1 MSDRLRMTGMASGM
15 DTQSI
20 VQQLVDA
27 QSYKKTKLKNN
38 QTKLEWKQESWKTLN
53 SKIYNFYNTKLGE
66 MKYDAFF
73 NKKKAN
79 IVDSSIAQVSADG
92 NAVNGVQTLAV
103 KKLAKSSYVTG
114 KQLEGSSNATLA
126 AAYMDEDFGDR
137 TYRIKKGKDDPGTE
151 VTINSQ
157 MTLSQVANEFSKA
170 GINASYDEKT
180 QRFFLSSK
188 ESGADNQFSFEV
200 KDGDEWSKDAA
211 ENDGFLKNLGITKET
226 AGKVIEGSDAEIELN
241 GVSFTSKTN
250 MFNINGL
257 SITATKVS
265 DYVMKD
271 GAEDTEENADKRVY
285 TTTNVSTE
293 TDVDSI
299 YDSIKGFFKEYN
311 ELINEMAKL
320 YNAENAKD
328 YDILTEEQ
336 KDSMT
341 DEEVE
346 KWEGKIKDGLLR
358 RDEDLRTAME
368 TLRNGMAESFDIG
381 GQKFSLSSFGINTL
395 SYFEAADN
403 EKYAFHIDGD
413 KDDTHTASGKD
424 RLRTALS
431 DDLDTVRSFFK
442 QLVGATYTT
451 MSKQMQSSEYRS
463 VYSMYDDKALQKEY
477 DQYTEDIKREEERV
491 SNYEDKWYD
500 KFAKMESA
508 MEKMNSK
515 TSALSSILGM
525 N

>member
-1 MSDRLRMTGMASGM
+1 
-15 DTQSI
+15 
-20 VQQLVDA
+20 
-27 QSYKKTKLKNN
+27 
-38 QTKLEWKQESWKTLN
+38 
-53 SKIYNFYNTKLGE
+53 
-66 MKYDAFF
+66 
-73 NKKKAN
+73 
-79 IVDSSIAQVSADG
+79 
-92 NAVNGVQTLAV
+92 
-103 KKLAKSSYVTG
+103 
-114 KQLEGSSNATLA
+114 
-126 AAYMDEDFGDR
+126 
-137 TYRIKKGKDDPGTE
+137 
-151 VTINSQ
+151 
-157 MTLSQVANEFSKA
+157 
-170 GINASYDEKT
+170 
-180 QRFFLSSK
+180 
-188 ESGADNQFSFEV
+188 
-200 KDGDEWSKDAA
+200 
-211 ENDGFLKNLGITKET
+211 
-226 AGKVIEGSDAEIELN
+226 
-241 GVSFTSKTN
+241 
-250 MFNINGL
+250 
-257 SITATKVS
+257 
-265 DYVMKD
+265 
-271 GAEDTEENADKRVY
+271 
-285 TTTNVSTE
+285 
-293 TDVDSI
+293 
-299 YDSIKGFFKEYN
+299 
-311 ELINEMAKL
+311 MAKL

-442 QLVGATYTT
+442 QLAGATYTT